1 MQSLLMNE
9 AELQILFNMLG
20 DQLTVEYPLFD
31 FDLFIAKPQ
40 GTFYE
45 FDTRGKKKE
54 FDQSLSSYPDYFDEL
69 PEYHDYV
76 DCMLSSG
83 VIEYDNLN
91 KFIHLFEQIRK
102 WPETKQACYCP
113 DTNIFYHRF
122 FSNFSKIKANEVVL
136 IKTIEEEI
144 KAALSHKYDQKIKD
158 IFRNLNTTQKKLF
171 DEIIDRRTKKARRA
185 AYLAQREFR
194 KIKHGALEILSGVSE
209 SKPDNDYNDAIIVKT
224 ACQAKQDRYEFLYL
238 LTADAGVAHRCEDS
252 QLSCF
257 LFNVPLDSYSIRCS
271 NHAFCELMYDLARV
285 FGFIK
290 LNSVVLFGEF
300 RDKYLAK
307 SDQIMIE
314 IPNEK
319 LFTEVEKHLKI
330 CRGLSALKIKE

>member
-1 MQSLLMNE
+1 MQRLLMNE
-9 AELQILFNMLG
+9 SELQILFNLLG

-31 FDLFIAKPQ
+31 FDLLIAKPQ
-40 GTFYE
+40 GICYE
-45 FDTRGKKKE
+45 FDTRGRKKE
-54 FDQSLSSYPDYFDEL
+54 FDQSLSSYPEYVDEL

-83 VIEYDNLN
+83 VVRYDNLN
-91 KFIHLFEQIRK
+91 KFNHVFGQIQK
-102 WPETKQACYCP
+102 WPDTKHACFCP

-122 FSNFSKIKANEVVL
+122 FSNFNKIKANEVVL
-136 IKTIEEEI
+136 IETIEEEI
-144 KAALSHKYDQKIKD
+144 KAALSHKYDPQITD
-158 IFRNLNTTQKKLF
+158 IFKALNATQKRYF
-171 DEIIDRRTKKARRA
+171 DEIINRRTKNARRA

-194 KIKHGALEILSGVSE
+194 KIKHGALEFLSGVDE

-238 LTADAGVAHRCEDS
+238 LTADAGVAHRCQDS

-257 LFNVPLDSYSIRCS
+257 LFDVPLDSSLVQCS
-271 NHAFCELMYDLARV
+271 NHAFCELVYDLARV

-307 SDQIMIE
+307 SDQIMVE

-330 CRGLSALKIKE
+330 CRGLSALGIKE